1 MESRSI
7 LESNHQTIQGKFM
20 ETITK
25 NNSASMKT
33 VVETFI
39 IEETQELIYDNEK
52 LDQWNKH
59 VQELGLTGQTKIQ
72 AKDKSPIP
80 FLHMKQSH
88 IAVFGQLCPCRI
100 DIKEYD
106 KTPIP
111 VEILDLASLSVKEQY
126 FNKIEIWYDDQAPD
140 PACIGILGGWIVYD
154 RAFSVIGKPATE
166 AEAKAFKSRT
176 DYYTHQ
182 YSATAHYLIGRWA
195 DVKQSLEE
203 LAAKAKKL
211 FIASEKSRIEQDI
224 RERQRGLEDLSNAA
238 DRKFGFDD
246 SAATP
251 LDLPF

>member
-1 MESRSI
+1 M
-7 LESNHQTIQGKFM
+7 QVM

-59 VQELGLTGQTKIQ
+59 VAALGLTGQTKIQ

-80 FLHMKQSH
+80 FLHMKESMVS
-88 IAVFGQLCPCRI
+88 VFSQLCPRRV
-100 DIKEYD
+100 DIKAYD

-111 VEILDLASLSVKEQY
+111 IEILDLAALSVKEKY
-126 FNKIEIWYDDQAPD
+126 FNKIEIWYDDKTPD
-140 PACIGILGGWIVYD
+140 PACIGVAGGWTVYD
-154 RAFSVIGKPATE
+154 RAYNVIANPATE
-166 AEAKAFKSRT
+166 KDAISYKGQT
-176 DYYTHQ
+176 NYYTHVFN
-182 YSATAHYLIGRWA
+182 ATGHYLIGRWA
-195 DVKQSLEE
+195 DVKQSFEE

-211 FIASEKSRIEQDI
+211 FTATEKSRIEQAVRDQN
-224 RERQRGLEDLSNAA
+224 RRLEDLETEA

-246 SAATP
+246 SVDP
-251 LDLPF
+251 LGLPF